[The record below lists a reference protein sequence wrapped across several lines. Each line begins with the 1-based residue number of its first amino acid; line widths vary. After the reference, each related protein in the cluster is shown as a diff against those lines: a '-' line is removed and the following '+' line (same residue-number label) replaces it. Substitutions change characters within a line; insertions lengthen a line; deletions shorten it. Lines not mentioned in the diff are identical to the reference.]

1 MKESG
6 TGNTMQKHPRSITE
20 VIEQERAK
28 FVAFVRRKAMDL
40 SQMDAEDLVEDV
52 LYNVWNRVDL
62 TTPIEHLLAYLYTA
76 FVNRIIDY
84 RRRRRPTVSLEAG
97 NEEEEPL
104 GDYLPDPN
112 ADVETL
118 FARQDLRE
126 RLYAA
131 ISQLP
136 PKQRAVWIATEV
148 AGHTFAELSAQWG
161 EPLGTLLARKHRATK
176 TLQALL
182 NDTQT

>member
-1 MKESG
+1 
-6 TGNTMQKHPRSITE
+6 MQEYHRGITE

-28 FVAFVRRKAMDL
+28 FVAFVRRKAVDL
-40 SQMDAEDLVEDV
+40 SQMDAEDLVAEV

-76 FVNRIIDY
+76 FTNRIIDF
-84 RRRRRPTVSLEAG
+84 RRRRRPTVSLEAED
-97 NEEEEPL
+97 EEMGPL
-104 GDYLPDPN
+104 GDYLPDPD
-112 ADVETL
+112 ADIGTIW
-118 FARQDLRE
+118 AQQDLRE

-131 ISQLP
+131 ITQLP
-136 PKQRAVWIATEV
+136 PKQRAVWVATEI
-148 AGHTFAELSAQWG
+148 AGHTFAELSAQWD

-182 NDTQT
+182 TDTRT

>member
-1 MKESG
+1 
-6 TGNTMQKHPRSITE
+6 MQEHQRSITE

-40 SQMDAEDLVEDV
+40 SYMDAEDLVEDV

-62 TTPIEHLLAYLYTA
+62 TTPVEHLLAYLYTA
-76 FVNRIIDY
+76 FVNRIIDF
-84 RRRRRPTVSLEAG
+84 RRRRRPTVSLDAG
-97 NEEEEPL
+97 NEGEEPL

-112 ADVETL
+112 ADIETRL
-118 FARQDLRE
+118 TRQDLRE

-131 ISQLP
+131 IAQLP
-136 PKQRAVWIATEV
+136 PKQRAVWIATEI
-148 AGHTFAELSAQWG
+148 AGHTFAELSELWD

-182 NDTQT
+182 NAKQQ